1 MNLNKLLTEEIQRY
15 QELMG
20 QNSEMI
26 NEFVNPIRYVKGL
39 SRFGSGAAKTVMDN
53 IVTNE
58 IKSGVNKAFKNTTSA
73 FFSDIVSGVKNIDA
87 FAAKVKPDEVTD
99 KIIKSL
105 KRQGYVLTDLEK
117 LALRREVQTSINKTV
132 KGSSSKLR
140 MYKKSFN
147 RPELVE
153 FNRLKAGKNLS
164 DDQLLRL
171 AKKAKGAK
179 TKPRPTTNPI
189 DDTVDNTTSG
199 IKSRFEKVKEA
210 WKKIGVWWNGLNRA
224 QRRFY
229 RVTGLILGVSLLAWL
244 YSVLSKEGYCKCL
257 LNMMQDSD
265 AEYMDSISMDD
276 AMFLGRTGNSEI
288 DAQGGGIFY
297 GDGKFKSKNGRL
309 QGSYTCN
316 DQGVFIN
323 VAGAKYQLQCA
334 GGIEDLLPIPVDP
347 DNTTNTGKTVTIVY
361 KDCVGPEYQLGCTD
375 KGDIIERVQAC
386 LKLPVTGKFD
396 KDLEAALLKKIGK
409 KTFTEEDV
417 FIICGTKSMTQFT
430 FG

>member
-26 NEFVNPIRYVKGL
+26 NEFINPIRYVKGL

-53 IVTNE
+53 IVINE

-73 FFSDIVSGVKNIDA
+73 FFSDIVSGAKNIDA
-87 FAAKVKPDEVTD
+87 FAAKVKPEEVTD

-117 LALRREVQTSINKTV
+117 LALRREVQNSINKTV

-147 RPELVE
+147 TPELAE

-164 DDQLLRL
+164 NDQLLRL

-189 DDTVDNTTSG
+189 STTVDNTTSG
-199 IKSRFEKVKEA
+199 IRSKFDKVKEA
-210 WKKIGVWWNGLNRA
+210 WKKIGVWWNGISKA

-265 AEYMDSISMDD
+265 AEYMDSVSMDD
-276 AMFLGRTGNSEI
+276 AMFLGKTGNSEI
-288 DAQGGGIFY
+288 DGQGGGIFY
-297 GDGKFKSKNGRL
+297 GDGKFKSKNGRM

-316 DQGVFIN
+316 DKGVFIN
-323 VAGAKYQLQCA
+323 VSGAKYQLQCV
-334 GGIEDLLPIPVDP
+334 GGIEELLPIPVDP
-347 DNTTNTGKTVTIVY
+347 DDTTNTGKTDTIVY
-361 KDCVGPEYQLGCTD
+361 KDCEGPEYQLGCTD
-375 KGDIIERVQAC
+375 KGDTIERVQAC

-396 KDLEAALLKKIGK
+396 KDLENALVKKIGK
-409 KTFTEEDV
+409 KTFTEQDV
-417 FIICGTKSMTQFT
+417 FIICDLKSTTKFT